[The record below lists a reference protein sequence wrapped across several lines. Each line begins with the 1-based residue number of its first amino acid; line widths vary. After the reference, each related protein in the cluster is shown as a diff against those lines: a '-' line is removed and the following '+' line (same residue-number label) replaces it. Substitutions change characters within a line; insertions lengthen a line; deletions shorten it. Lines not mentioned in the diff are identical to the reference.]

1 MLSYKISLPTKPN
14 IIKEDGNKGSYS
26 VEGLYP
32 GFGHTL
38 GNSLR
43 RVMLSSIP
51 GTAITAIKIDGVAH
65 EFSTLEGIK
74 EDVLTVIL
82 NLKRTVIKLDTE
94 EDQELTLN
102 VKGEGAV
109 TAKDIELPG
118 QATIVNPENHILT
131 VTDKKVN
138 FTVKFTVKKGL
149 GYVAKED
156 LSKEKLSTGTIVL
169 DSSFTPVRR
178 ASYEVDNMR
187 VGDRTDFNKITF
199 AIETDGTIDPSQV
212 LQDSIRIMLEQLKSI
227 VGFSEDDID
236 ISRPEEVVEE
246 VDEKEESRLPIESM
260 QFSTRTLNSLE
271 GAGVKDSIEL
281 SERTESEVL
290 SFDGLG
296 QKGLDEIKESLAKL
310 GLALKD

>member
-1 MLSYKISLPTKPN
+1 MDIFVNKNWTTMIRPVNLEIDPDSQKSNYGKFVAKPL
-14 IIKEDGNKGSYS
+14 ERGYGQ
-26 VEGLYP
+26 
-32 GFGHTL
+32 TL

-65 EFSTLEGIK
+65 EFSTLEGVK

-82 NLKRTVIKLDTE
+82 NLKRTVIRLDTE
-94 EDQELTLN
+94 EDQELTID

-118 QATIVNPENHILT
+118 QATVVNPDNHILT
-131 VTDKKVN
+131 VTDKKVA
-138 FTVKFTVKKGL
+138 FKVAFTVKKGL

-199 AIETDGTIDPSQV
+199 AIELHFLMI
-212 LQDSIRIMLEQLKSI
+212 
-227 VGFSEDDID
+227 
-236 ISRPEEVVEE
+236 
-246 VDEKEESRLPIESM
+246 
-260 QFSTRTLNSLE
+260 
-271 GAGVKDSIEL
+271 GVS
-281 SERTESEVL
+281 
-290 SFDGLG
+290 
-296 QKGLDEIKESLAKL
+296 
-310 GLALKD
+310 